1 MTSSPQGLFQLT
13 GPDAYRVEDADEE
26 VYLLHVRSGENT
38 EGFGVVDSKHDTL
51 CVTLR
56 ISSQAGRSCPEDIQV
71 VLHQNCTALRS
82 RAGDTGSVA
91 WRCSTFFAEHMLQQ
105 LWGTWPGPSL
115 FHAQSFSAC
124 RVLEL
129 GAGTGVLPACLFAHP
144 GWLHPSSRPIRWIAT
159 DRADNM
165 PLLTKNVGGGR
176 YDHAHAQVSVREL
189 DWLDV
194 QAASGRV
201 LDRLRTDILSA
212 YEGAYPDLILC
223 LDCVYNPALH
233 RPLLS
238 TLHAFCQPQHTA
250 VLLVMQLRDV
260 DNTLEFLTSWLSAS
274 WTVYHVPESLLPPPM
289 QTAYVAWVAWRTV

>member
-38 EGFGVVDSKHDTL
+38 EGLGVVDSKHDTL

-115 FHAQSFSAC
+115 FHAQSFS
-124 RVLEL
+124 
-129 GAGTGVLPACLFAHP
+129 CL
-144 GWLHPSSRPIRWIAT
+144 LYTSPSPR
-159 DRADNM
+159 DR
-165 PLLTKNVGGGR
+165 G
-176 YDHAHAQVSVREL
+176 
-189 DWLDV
+189 
-194 QAASGRV
+194 
-201 LDRLRTDILSA
+201 
-212 YEGAYPDLILC
+212 
-223 LDCVYNPALH
+223 
-233 RPLLS
+233 
-238 TLHAFCQPQHTA
+238 
-250 VLLVMQLRDV
+250 
-260 DNTLEFLTSWLSAS
+260 
-274 WTVYHVPESLLPPPM
+274 
-289 QTAYVAWVAWRTV
+289 

>member
-1 MTSSPQGLFQLT
+1 MRTASKTPTKKCTCFTYAAGKI
-13 GPDAYRVEDADEE
+13 PR
-26 VYLLHVRSGENT
+26 
-38 EGFGVVDSKHDTL
+38 DSAWSIAHDTL

-159 DRADNM
+159 CLLYTSDAAD
-165 PLLTKNVGGGR
+165 
-176 YDHAHAQVSVREL
+176 E
-189 DWLDV
+189 
-194 QAASGRV
+194 
-201 LDRLRTDILSA
+201 
-212 YEGAYPDLILC
+212 
-223 LDCVYNPALH
+223 
-233 RPLLS
+233 
-238 TLHAFCQPQHTA
+238 
-250 VLLVMQLRDV
+250 
-260 DNTLEFLTSWLSAS
+260 
-274 WTVYHVPESLLPPPM
+274 
-289 QTAYVAWVAWRTV
+289 

>member
-38 EGFGVVDSKHDTL
+38 EGLGVVDSKHDTL

-56 ISSQAGRSCPEDIQV
+56 ISSQADRPCPEDIQV

-105 LWGTWPGPSL
+105 LWDTWPGPSL

-159 DRADNM
+159 DRADNL

-176 YDHAHAQVSVREL
+176 YDHAQAQVSVREL

-201 LDRLRTDILSA
+201 LDRLRTNILSA

-238 TLHAFCQPQHTA
+238 TPVSYTHL
-250 VLLVMQLRDV
+250 
-260 DNTLEFLTSWLSAS
+260 TLPTKA
-274 WTVYHVPESLLPPPM
+274 
-289 QTAYVAWVAWRTV
+289 